1 MTTITEQPAQIR
13 PDPAPKARRL
23 PWRVLSRVSIQ
34 SKLLLM
40 LLVTSILSAAVVG
53 AIGYQSGRN
62 SLRASAF
69 DRLTE
74 IRQSQSR
81 QLQTGISD
89 LKNSLVIYS
98 RGSTAT
104 MALEA
109 FTAGFD
115 QLGAATIDPA
125 QQKALT
131 EYYTNRFAKDER
143 AQNGEDV
150 DVAGL
155 LPTSNAERYLQAHY
169 TTPFGDYGKP
179 TA

>member
-1 MTTITEQPAQIR
+1 MTTPPETAPRVETTNPTEPVKR
-13 PDPAPKARRL
+13 SRRRL
-23 PWRVLSRVSIQ
+23 MSRVSIQ
-34 SKLLLM
+34 SKLLVM

-104 MALEA
+104 MAL
-109 FTAGFD
+109 
-115 QLGAATIDPA
+115 
-125 QQKALT
+125 
-131 EYYTNRFAKDER
+131 
-143 AQNGEDV
+143 
-150 DVAGL
+150 
-155 LPTSNAERYLQAHY
+155 
-169 TTPFGDYGKP
+169 
-179 TA
+179 